1 MTNNKLTKEQIQ
13 AIKDYGNQITTIEL
27 FVDSVRKNPG
37 EYLSSTG
44 NEGWFN
50 ALREM
55 IQNAT
60 DEEDVVQCEAR
71 TP

>member
-37 EYLSSTG
+37 EYL
-44 NEGWFN
+44 
-50 ALREM
+50 
-55 IQNAT
+55 
-60 DEEDVVQCEAR
+60 
-71 TP
+71 